1 VHLAQNP
8 SIQAFKTLVF
18 RPKTL
23 VFKPSTVRSDMA
35 VKFWKDDGSLGST
48 GAKYVEECSLKG
60 YHTRPVYGA
69 DWCKEK
75 DMVGARYYHW
85 GG

>member
-1 VHLAQNP
+1 
-8 SIQAFKTLVF
+8 
-18 RPKTL
+18 
-23 VFKPSTVRSDMA
+23 MA

-75 DMVGARYYHW
+75 DMVGARHYHW
-85 GG
+85 GGLRVKGLGFRDMVGTRICYPGFRV

>member
-1 VHLAQNP
+1 
-8 SIQAFKTLVF
+8 
-18 RPKTL
+18 
-23 VFKPSTVRSDMA
+23 MA